1 MEAEEKVDV
10 ESEVG
15 LVGRASHE
23 GGSTYNFEFRKSMN
37 VIKAKTSL
45 LYKKGSE
52 GQNMRTVTRIV
63 VKDSCHWLVQQSL
76 AGPAVPWLVQQSLAG
91 PAVP

>member
-10 ESEVG
+10 ESKVG

-45 LYKKGSE
+45 LYK
-52 GQNMRTVTRIV
+52 
-63 VKDSCHWLVQQSL
+63 
-76 AGPAVPWLVQQSLAG
+76 
-91 PAVP
+91 